1 VEGRLFTLVDA
12 AEYDDIFAWGM
23 EITHPDGRAAVI
35 YRWDPTTR
43 QSTQGVH
50 SSAAGARVLYSR
62 LAGVSLTLAWMDLR
76 EGASHLP
83 ALTS

>member
-1 VEGRLFTLVDA
+1 MHGRLFTLTS
-12 AEYDDIFAWGM
+12 EDDGIFAWGM

-35 YRWDPTTR
+35 YRWDPATR

-50 SSAAGARVLYSR
+50 SSAEGARVLYSR
-62 LAGVSLTLAWMDLR
+62 IAGVPLALVDA
-76 EGASHLP
+76 EP

>member
-1 VEGRLFTLVDA
+1 MEGRLFTLVD
-12 AEYDDIFAWGM
+12 EDDHDGIFAWGM

-50 SSAAGARVLYSR
+50 DSAERARVLYSR
-62 LAGVSLTLAWMDLR
+62 LAGVSLTV
-76 EGASHLP
+76 
-83 ALTS
+83 LTA

>member
-43 QSTQGVH
+43 QST
-50 SSAAGARVLYSR
+50 
-62 LAGVSLTLAWMDLR
+62 LR
-76 EGASHLP
+76 ESTAPRRGRGFCTPGWRACP
-83 ALTS
+83 